1 VLTRRALLLRSH
13 RRCPLHPTLHV
24 SPVSLVRTPAPLR
37 RGRRGGSAPLHKL
50 AICVARISV
59 RSRSAQ
65 GEALLPAFFL
75 PIFHVKSSDRDRTGV
90 TSEGETVA
98 ANNNHVMGSSWVP
111 ALGGLQDPLMVGVRS
126 PDGLVVGSCTSHPG
140 VLGSIPNERNQ
151 GKQGATLC

>member
-1 VLTRRALLLRSH
+1 
-13 RRCPLHPTLHV
+13 
-24 SPVSLVRTPAPLR
+24 
-37 RGRRGGSAPLHKL
+37 
-50 AICVARISV
+50 
-59 RSRSAQ
+59 
-65 GEALLPAFFL
+65 
-75 PIFHVKSSDRDRTGV
+75 VKSSDRDRTGV